1 MSSASSLNG
10 WFYIRSTS
18 TGNVVSAS
26 TNTTDLLRSQVLVTP
41 STLSDHELWC
51 WKGQFLMNKANDL
64 VLDIRKGNISIKTLN
79 LSKKL
84 TKLLGR
90 LRLIEDTEICL
101 YNTKPLDEA
110 HNQLWGVR
118 EDAVDA
124 YGKPLPGSYI
134 YSLCSNEWVLDV
146 QPIENGN
153 QKLVLFPLQPID
165 NDNQRWL
172 FVPEGEL
179 DLTVPIKETLA
190 LQQLNNT
197 RTISPSAS
205 TNTSYFTTN
214 DMIITPPGSISS
226 SPSSSTSNNNDGEYP
241 QGLTPAK
248 RGSHSAIFTMETFKE
263 YHNRVYK
270 SQEPNISDKG
280 LAMASAYHIFQ
291 NWKLDQISSDI
302 MTGFPLSSSGETR
315 SRLQLLTQHEVKFIL
330 LNIPNTIIY

>member
-1 MSSASSLNG
+1 MDTNG

-18 TGNVVSAS
+18 TGNVISAC
-26 TNTTDLLRSQVLVTP
+26 TNTNELLRSQVFVTP

-51 WKGQFLMNKANDL
+51 WKGQFLCNKANDL
-64 VLDIRKGNISIKTLN
+64 VLDIRK
-79 LSKKL
+79 
-84 TKLLGR
+84 GR

-124 YGKPLPGSYI
+124 YGKSLPGSYI

-146 QPIENGN
+146 QPTENGN

-172 FVPEGEL
+172 FVREGEL

-190 LQQLNNT
+190 QLSNKK
-197 RTISPSAS
+197 ISPSSS
-205 TNTSYFTTN
+205 TSTSYFTNN

-226 SPSSSTSNNNDGEYP
+226 SPSSNIIQDGEYP

-263 YHNRVYK
+263 YHQRVYK

-280 LAMASAYHIFQ
+280 LAMASAYHIFE

-315 SRLQLLTQHEVKFIL
+315 SRLQLLTQHEIAKHL
-330 LNIPNTIIY
+330 SNLQLYPNNNKENAATLSSRLISQLYDQTPISP